1 MNKRDFLKL
10 LSLVLLGGGFSACS
24 GAHGSGRDP
33 GRKLSAQKI
42 LVIGAGIAGL
52 AAARELKRAGNQ
64 VLILEGRERI
74 GGRIWTSHQWPDLP
88 MDLGASW
95 IHGITANPI
104 TDIARQ
110 LGAKHIVTSYDR
122 TAFYNSSG
130 QLLSGQEA
138 EQLRRISKQVFKRL
152 RKAQDADADTSI
164 RQALAVL
171 EKSLADDPAALRLLN
186 FCLSTEIEHEY
197 AGSAERTSTYWF
209 DNDKAFDGEDVL
221 FAQGYSLITE
231 YLAQGLE
238 IKLAQVVKE
247 IQWQQSEICVHTTN
261 DEFVAE
267 RVVITLPLGVLQHND
282 VRFTPQLPE
291 AKRNAIDRLGMGVLN
306 KCCLRFA
313 EAFWPDDADWLG
325 YVAAQHGE
333 WTDWLSL
340 KRAAQQAVL
349 IGFNA
354 ADYGRE
360 IETWSD
366 ERIVASA
373 MTTLRTM
380 FGSQVADPIDYQITR
395 WASDR
400 FSRGS
405 YSFNALHATPAM
417 RNALAQQLDGRLYF
431 AGEACSNSYFGTV
444 HGAYL
449 SGFQAAKSVMMQ

>member
-10 LSLVLLGGGFSACS
+10 LSLVLLGGGFSARS
-24 GAHGSGRDP
+24 AARDSDHDA
-33 GRKLSAQKI
+33 GRKRSGQKI

-64 VLILEGRERI
+64 VVVLEARERI

-88 MDLGASW
+88 MDLGANW
-95 IHGITANPI
+95 IHGIKGNPI
-104 TDIARQ
+104 TDIANQ
-110 LGAKHIVTSYDR
+110 LGAKRLVTSYDR
-122 TAFYNSSG
+122 MALYHSSG
-130 QLLSGQEA
+130 QLLTEQEE
-138 EQLRRISKQVFKRL
+138 EQLRRIRKQVFKRL
-152 RKAQDADADTSI
+152 SKAQDADEDTSI
-164 RQALAVL
+164 RQALAGL
-171 EKSLADDPAALRLLN
+171 EKSLADDPVALRMLN

-209 DNDKAFDGEDVL
+209 DNDEAFDGEDVL

-231 YLAQGLE
+231 YLAQDLE
-238 IKLAQVVKE
+238 IKLARIVKE
-247 IQWQQSEICVHTTN
+247 IHWQAAEVAVHTTSHQ
-261 DEFVAE
+261 FVAD
-267 RVVITLPLGVLQHND
+267 RVVITLPLGVLQHNE
-282 VRFTPQLPE
+282 VRFSPPLPE
-291 AKRNAIDRLGMGVLN
+291 QKRAAIDRLGMGVLN
-306 KCCLRFA
+306 KCCLRFSQ
-313 EAFWPDDADWLG
+313 AFWPDDVDWLG
-325 YVAAQHGE
+325 YLAAQHGQ

-340 KRAAQQAVL
+340 KRVAQQAVL
-349 IGFNA
+349 IGFNT

-373 MTTLRTM
+373 MATLRTI

-395 WASDR
+395 WASDP
-400 FSRGS
+400 FARGS

-417 RNALAQQLDGRLYF
+417 RNALTQPLDGRLYF

-449 SGFQAAKSVMMQ
+449 SGLQAARSVMME